1 MHTYVYL
8 ELFKSVF
15 SLTKQIFQLFQF
27 IRAILRLL
35 NHARRLKFCC
45 CCCWWQWH
53 WHWCSK
59 QTPQTKDKKN
69 VNFNREKVFEKPWNF
84 AHIGFWVC
92 QLQCTMLEHCVTS
105 TFWVVMALIIILT
118 NAVNLT
124 AIGLIVS
131 ENQSLLVR
139 KILKEKEYYAL
150 FHM

>member
-1 MHTYVYL
+1 M
-8 ELFKSVF
+8 
-15 SLTKQIFQLFQF
+15 IFDLCPKKCPWPSHKKKVQSMEKYGTFCGY
-27 IRAILRLL
+27 
-35 NHARRLKFCC
+35 FCC
-45 CCCWWQWH
+45 CCWQWWH

-59 QTPQTKDKKN
+59 QTPPDKKIKN

-92 QLQCTMLEHCVTS
+92 QLQCTMLELCVTS
-105 TFWVVMALIIILT
+105 TFQVVMALIISLT

-124 AIGLIVS
+124 AVSLIVS
-131 ENQSLLVR
+131 ENWSLLVR